1 MKKLAMH
8 NAVASYLKN
17 LQKGFKI
24 IKPMVKRINFQKRA
38 EKKVKHLITKQNAER
53 QKKKQLVELTI
64 GSINIWKKFG
74 SCIYE
79 YSH

>member
-1 MKKLAMH
+1 MH

-38 EKKVKHLITKQNAER
+38 EKKVKHLITKQNAKR
-53 QKKKQLVELTI
+53 QKKNNWL
-64 GSINIWKKFG
+64 N
-74 SCIYE
+74 
-79 YSH
+79 